1 MKLKLFIVFLISN
14 LLCGQNTKSE
24 PNLLQRIEA
33 LEKRMAN
40 LEKASSETQQNLS
53 LIEKKADDA
62 KSASESRILLPQNE
76 NEKKS
81 FMSKLRFELDSNEVK
96 SKGPWTNKETWN
108 EMKRN
113 LTEFKVRKLLGNPN
127 QIKGSLNPRIE
138 RVYHYFGDIDAD
150 GIEEKGFVNF
160 LKGKS
165 VSFQSP
171 FKIKAN
177 N

>member
-81 FMSKLRFELDSNEVK
+81 FMSKLRIELNSEEAK
-96 SKGPWTNKETWN
+96 
-108 EMKRN
+108 KR
-113 LTEFKVRKLLGNPN
+113 
-127 QIKGSLNPRIE
+127 GSL
-138 RVYHYFGDIDAD
+138 D
-150 GIEEKGFVNF
+150 EK
-160 LKGKS
+160 
-165 VSFQSP
+165 
-171 FKIKAN
+171 
-177 N
+177 